1 MGKRATTIQT
11 AMIRTDG
18 GTQIRAKVETS
29 KIGDYA
35 DKYREGVEMPPVV
48 VFYDGSEYWLADGYH
63 RLEAQRL
70 EQFVSVDADVRA
82 GTRRDAILYAVGANE
97 EHGLPRSN
105 EDKRRAVETLLADEE
120 WAKWSDRKIA
130 EACRVSNHFVASVRK
145 GASGNSPRCETSR
158 SQVRKVERGGVVY
171 EQNTAKIGKP
181 SPAASSPVATNDV
194 SADPRDPDDVDDPP
208 EDDLEVVEED
218 DEPAR
223 TIRVQPETSPGWGTF
238 EMSEAIASLVGAC
251 RDFRATVDRAFG
263 LVHPSFAE
271 DFAKRAEPTLIGVFE
286 TLQAHLPV
294 DGRRAK
300 DNRARMR
307 VIDGGK

>member
-1 MGKRATTIQT
+1 MGKRATKIKTS
-11 AMIRTDG
+11 AIRTDG
-18 GTQIRAKVETS
+18 GTQVRAKVETA

-48 VFYDGSEYWLADGYH
+48 VFHDGTDYWLADGYH

-70 EQFVSVDADVRA
+70 EQFVDVEADVRA

-130 EACRVSNHFVASVRK
+130 DACRVHHTFVGRLRSKSSSLVP
-145 GASGNSPRCETSR
+145 STSEPRRFVTKHGTEA
-158 SQVRKVERGGVVY
+158 VM
-171 EQNTAKIGKP
+171 NTAKIGKP
-181 SPAASSPVATNDV
+181 RPAAPLPPVATNDV
-194 SADPRDPDDVDDPP
+194 AVEPRDPDDVDDPP

-218 DEPAR
+218 DEPTR
-223 TIRVQPETSPGWGTF
+223 QVRVQPETSPGWGTF
-238 EMSEAIASLVGAC
+238 EMSEAIASLVGVC
-251 RDFRATVDRAFG
+251 RDFRATVDRAFEG
-263 LVHPSFAE
+263 VHPSFVE
-271 DFAKRAEPTLIGVFE
+271 EFAKRAEPTLIGVFE

-300 DNRARMR
+300 ENRARMR